1 MSGSGP
7 IYEYQ
12 REVTARLEQALRERD
27 EARAEVRRTYK
38 ELSESIAREA
48 EAYERG
54 AEAMR
59 EVAAGAVRDRYTEAP
74 ERVVRDLPVP
84 EDK

>member
-1 MSGSGP
+1 MSDD
-7 IYEYQ
+7 EL
-12 REVTARLEQALRERD
+12 RALLA

-54 AEAMR
+54 AKAMR
-59 EVAAGAVRDRYTEAP
+59 ESAARYAEA
-74 ERVVRDLPVP
+74 ECGFFAMSAAIRALPVP
-84 EDK
+84 EER